1 MNAKFVN
8 WPFTFHDIKSILDK
22 DPAEVEENSK
32 TKRKE
37 AIQLETALA
46 VLGTEEKKTP
56 NVRADNP
63 DDINH

>member
-32 TKRKE
+32 TKIKE
-37 AIQLETALA
+37 AI
-46 VLGTEEKKTP
+46 
-56 NVRADNP
+56 
-63 DDINH
+63 